1 MADSYISDGSD
12 IDLDIDTSDN
22 ESNYITADSDTDNDP
37 LDNAQQNN
45 DLDENRLF
53 HDFMFDDSDDDE
65 EFVGF
70 QNEWKTQ
77 MTFDLDIDQHTHSS
91 LDAPQHSLL
100 KHQLNYILVYSGMM
114 NAFNILWM
122 KQIGMPINKGS

>member
-1 MADSYISDGSD
+1 M
-12 IDLDIDTSDN
+12 LNKTM
-22 ESNYITADSDTDNDP
+22 T
-37 LDNAQQNN
+37 LMK
-45 DLDENRLF
+45 NRLF

-70 QNEWKTQ
+70 QMNGKQTQ

-91 LDAPQHSLL
+91 LDAPQYSLP